1 MEDHRGFWRGKRT
14 DNGEWIEGY
23 YSEFEIA
30 KKAIPC
36 IIPFSP
42 LTNVFPDNGV
52 YQVNP
57 STLGE
62 CTGLRDRNG
71 KLIFE
76 GDIVTHDKLIF
87 VVEWDSDRATFV
99 IRHFNIVSVFTMLCG
114 WELEVIGNIH
124 DNPKLLKGADN
135 ENK

>member
-1 MEDHRGFWRGKRT
+1 MEDHRGIWRGKRT

>member
-1 MEDHRGFWRGKRT
+1 MEDHRGIWRGKRT

-99 IRHFNIVSVFTMLCG
+99 IRYFNIVSVFTMLCG